1 MNKYLF
7 FTLIL
12 LLSSCSTF
20 KKVSKLKDKDIVISL
35 SKSPC
40 ATKCSVYNVK
50 LYKNGYFVYE
60 GIANVEK
67 YGLYAKKLSSS
78 EMDKMKK
85 EFDNNDFFGFD
96 DQYPNPDPDMP
107 TIVMVYNK
115 DMKSKTITGGIDRPK
130 KVLDLQRL
138 LEALIRSDN
147 FELLKSY
154 DVKTTKTL
162 TEKEGN
168 TQEEEVTYVI
178 DNEIVIE
185 FNPNVFMSQW
195 LQKYS
200 QYQVQLVKRLGQ
212 NSPYWVITFNKTIID
227 SNDMLELIKQDTQVK
242 SAEFNKKVTSR

>member
-50 LYKNGYFVYE
+50 LYKNGYVVYE

-78 EMDKMKK
+78 EMDKIKK

-130 KVLDLQRL
+130 KVLDLQRV
-138 LEALIRSDN
+138 LETLIRSDN

-154 DVKTTKTL
+154 DAKTTKTL
-162 TEKEGN
+162 IENEKN

-178 DNEIVIE
+178 DSEIIIE

-242 SAEFNKKVTSR
+242 SAEFNKKVSSR

>member
-12 LLSSCSTF
+12 LLSSCSTL
-20 KKVSKLKDKDIVISL
+20 KKVSKLKDKDIIISL

-50 LYKNGYFVYE
+50 LYKNGYVVYE

-78 EMDKMKK
+78 EMDKIKK

-130 KVLDLQRL
+130 KVLDLQRV
-138 LEALIRSDN
+138 LETLIRSDN

-154 DVKTTKTL
+154 DVKTSKTL
-162 TEKEGN
+162 TEDKEN
-168 TQEEEVTYVI
+168 TQEEEVTYII
-178 DNEIVIE
+178 DNEIIIE

-200 QYQVQLVKRLGQ
+200 QYHIQLVKRLGQ

-242 SAEFNKKVTSR
+242 SAEFNKKVSSR